1 MTIEE
6 IMSRR
11 LGDRRFLSCELP
23 AESVE
28 KILRAALLTAYGEEE
43 NTVELFVTDDARL
56 TERLADAR
64 DCGSECVLG
73 APLVVVVA
81 ADRLYDGAWVEHC
94 SAAVWAM
101 CAQAAEAGLAYCPVQ
116 IRGYRLT
123 DGTMSD
129 EVVRGTLGI
138 PDSKTVYAVVAFGKT
153 AAESNAVAADSE
165 MLDWQRVHVA
175 GGTEG

>member
-6 IMSRR
+6 ILGNR
-11 LGDRRFLSCELP
+11 LGDRHFLPCELP

-28 KILRAALLTAYGEEE
+28 KILRAALLTAHGEEE
-43 NTVELFVTDDARL
+43 NSVELFVTDDTRL

-64 DCGSECVLG
+64 DHGSECVLA
-73 APLVVVVA
+73 APLVVAVA

-101 CAQAAEAGLAYCPVQ
+101 CAQAAEAGLAYSPVQ

-129 EVVRGTLGI
+129 EVVRGTLDI
-138 PDSKTVYAVVAFGKT
+138 PDSKTVYAVVAFGK
-153 AAESNAVAADSE
+153 AATESGAVAADSTS
-165 MLDWQRVHVA
+165 LDWQRVHVA
-175 GGTEG
+175 GGVEE